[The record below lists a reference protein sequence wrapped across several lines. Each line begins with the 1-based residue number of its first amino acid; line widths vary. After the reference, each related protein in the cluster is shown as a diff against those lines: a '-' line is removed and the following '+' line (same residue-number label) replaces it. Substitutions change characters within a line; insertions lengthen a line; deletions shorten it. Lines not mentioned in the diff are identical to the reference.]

1 MEEAILSA
9 ALAPAPMTQV
19 ILEQFLATSPWEAAA
34 SLLGLAYLLL
44 AVRRNLL
51 CWLCAFVSTS
61 IYIALFVKASLYM
74 QVLLNVFYLVMAVYG
89 FIDWRRGRTESGD
102 VRIESWSVN
111 RHVTVAVL
119 VIIASALNGWALS
132 RWTDS
137 PAPYLDSFV
146 TWGSIVTTW
155 MVARRIIENWLYW
168 IVVDAAAAWLY
179 FSQGLLATT
188 LLFIIYL
195 GIVVRGYFV
204 WRREQ
209 VLQSKS
215 AIAAPSI

>member
-1 MEEAILSA
+1 MQPI
-9 ALAPAPMTQV
+9 
-19 ILEQFLATSPWEAAA
+19 IDQFLATSPWETLG

-51 CWLCAFVSTS
+51 CWLCAFLTTA
-61 IYIALFVKASLYM
+61 IYLVLFAQAALYM
-74 QVLLNVFYLVMAVYG
+74 QSLLQVFYLVMAVYG
-89 FIDWRRGRTESGD
+89 FMEWRRGRTEGGE
-102 VRIESWSVN
+102 VRIESWTVN
-111 RHVTVAVL
+111 RHVTVALL
-119 VIIASALNGWALS
+119 VIIASALNGWALA

-168 IVVDAAAAWLY
+168 IVVDGVAAWLY

-188 LLFIIYL
+188 VLFIIYL

-209 VLQSKS
+209 ALQSQ
-215 AIAAPSI
+215 AVVAAPSI

>member
-1 MEEAILSA
+1 MDKL
-9 ALAPAPMTQV
+9 V
-19 ILEQFLATSPWEAAA
+19 EQFLATSPWETAG

-61 IYIALFVKASLYM
+61 IYLVLFARAALYM

-89 FIDWRRGRTESGD
+89 FIDWRRGRTEAGA

-111 RHVTVAVL
+111 RHVTVTLL
-119 VIIASALNGWALS
+119 VIIASALNGWALA

-168 IVVDAAAAWLY
+168 IVVDGVAAWLY

-188 LLFIIYL
+188 VLFIIYL

-209 VLQSKS
+209 ALQNQ
-215 AIAAPSI
+215 AAVPVPSV

>member
-1 MEEAILSA
+1 MQ
-9 ALAPAPMTQV
+9 TV
-19 ILEQFLATSPWEAAA
+19 IEQFLATSPWETAG

-51 CWLCAFVSTS
+51 CWLCAFLSTS
-61 IYIALFVKASLYM
+61 IYIALFVEAALYM
-74 QVLLNVFYLVMAVYG
+74 QVVLNVFYLVMAVYG

-102 VRIESWSVN
+102 VRIESWSMN
-111 RHVTVAVL
+111 RHAMVVLL
-119 VIIASALNGWALS
+119 VIIASLLNGWALA

-137 PAPYLDSFV
+137 PAPYLDCFV

-168 IVVDAAAAWLY
+168 IVVDAVAAWLY

-188 LLFIIYL
+188 VLFIIYL

-209 VLQSKS
+209 ALQGKPVV
-215 AIAAPSI
+215 AATST

>member
-1 MEEAILSA
+1 VEKLIDQL
-9 ALAPAPMTQV
+9 
-19 ILEQFLATSPWEAAA
+19 LATSPWEALG

-51 CWLCAFVSTS
+51 CWLCAFLSTA
-61 IYIALFVKASLYM
+61 IYLALFAKAALYM
-74 QVLLNVFYLVMAVYG
+74 QSLLQVFYLVMAVYG
-89 FIDWRRGRTESGD
+89 FIDWRRGRTESGA
-102 VRIESWSVN
+102 VRIESWTVN
-111 RHVTVAVL
+111 HHAAVAVL
-119 VIIASALNGWALS
+119 VIIATAINGWALAQ
-132 RWTDS
+132 WTDS

-168 IVVDAAAAWLY
+168 IVVDGVAAWLY

-188 LLFIIYL
+188 VLFIVYL

-209 VLQSKS
+209 ALQNQ
-215 AIAAPSI
+215 AVAAAPSI